1 MALDQLLPADHRAR
15 IVWAYVDSL
24 DLSPLYAKIQA
35 TEGMP
40 GRDAVDPKIGMALWL
55 FATIEAVS
63 SARQIDRLCQRDLAY
78 THLKI

>member
-24 DLSPLYAKIQA
+24 DLSPLYEKIQA

-40 GRDAVDPKIGMALWL
+40 GR
-55 FATIEAVS
+55 
-63 SARQIDRLCQRDLAY
+63 
-78 THLKI
+78 